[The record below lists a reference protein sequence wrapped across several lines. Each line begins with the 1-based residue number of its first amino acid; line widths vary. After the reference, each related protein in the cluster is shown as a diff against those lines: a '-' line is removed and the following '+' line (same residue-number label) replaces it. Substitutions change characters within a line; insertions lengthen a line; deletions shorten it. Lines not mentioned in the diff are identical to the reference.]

1 MQTANHVVT
10 LVVAAARN
18 GVIGRSGD
26 MPWRMPSSLKRF
38 RALTMGRPMI
48 MGRKTFEA
56 IGRPL
61 DGRDSIVVTRNP
73 DFAVAGVFRAA
84 SLAEAFAIAARLAA
98 ARATAEIIIAGG
110 GEIYAAALPYAT
122 RVHLDL
128 IDAVLDGDTVFPD
141 LDPAQWRQAARS
153 PMQPS
158 AKDEFAATAILYER
172 IGVPQPLPAALLP
185 TA

>member
-1 MQTANHVVT
+1 MIVT

-18 GVIGRSGD
+18 GVIGRGGD

-48 MGRKTFEA
+48 MGRKTCEA

-61 DGRDSIVVTRNP
+61 DGRDTIVVTRNP
-73 DFAVAGVFRAA
+73 DFNVNGTHRTA
-84 SLAEAFAIAARLAA
+84 SLGEALRLAA
-98 ARATAEIIIAGG
+98 QLAAQRGTTEIIIAGG

-128 IDAVLDGDTVFPD
+128 IDAAPAGDTVFPG
-141 LDPAQWRQAARS
+141 LAPAEWLEVARTPIPPS
-153 PMQPS
+153 PR
-158 AKDEFAATAILYER
+158 DEFAATAVSYER
-172 IGVPQPLPAALLP
+172 IGPARPL
-185 TA
+185 TAT

>member
-1 MQTANHVVT
+1 MIT

-18 GVIGRSGD
+18 GVIGRGGD

-61 DGRDSIVVTRNP
+61 DGRDTIVVTRNA
-73 DFAVAGVFRAA
+73 DFNVNGTHRAA
-84 SLAEAFAIAARLAA
+84 GLGDALMLAARLAA
-98 ARATAEIIIAGG
+98 GRSVTEIIIAGG

-122 RVHLDL
+122 RVNLDL
-128 IDAVLDGDTVFPD
+128 IDATPEGDTVFPP
-141 LDPAQWRQAARS
+141 LDPAEWRETTRL
-153 PMQPS
+153 PIPPS

-172 IGVPQPLPAALLP
+172 IGAARPYPAA
-185 TA
+185 